1 MENWK
6 ESEFFFVKIGYK
18 DWQSPYIYADFKRK
32 YFKKLYLH
40 PNKAGKDSE
49 ELFKEITEAAKKVQG
64 KDSEELFKEITETA
78 KKVHDCIKNSICPI
92 SHIFLPKVAPFLS
105 KIGLKLG

>member
-1 MENWK
+1 MVVSIFKRIKSGVKDLEEQNEWK
-6 ESEFFFVKIGYK
+6 IGRNRNFFFVKIGYK

-64 KDSEELFKEITETA
+64 KDSEELFEEIT
-78 KKVHDCIKNSICPI
+78 
-92 SHIFLPKVAPFLS
+92 
-105 KIGLKLG
+105 